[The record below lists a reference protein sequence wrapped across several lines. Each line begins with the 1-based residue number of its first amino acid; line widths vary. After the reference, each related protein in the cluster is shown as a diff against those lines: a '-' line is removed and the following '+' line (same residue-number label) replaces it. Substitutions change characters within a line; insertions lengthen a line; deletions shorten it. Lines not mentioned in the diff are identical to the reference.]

1 MGTKSNDL
9 DLITVYLDEI
19 GRFKKLTED
28 EEKDLISR
36 LEQGEVKAKEEIFKK
51 YCDSLVKGGA
61 LFIGSTEQIIN
72 YAELGYKRMN
82 SFFYEKV

>member
-28 EEKDLISR
+28 EEKILSPGLNR
-36 LEQGEVKAKEEIFKK
+36 AKRKLRKK
-51 YCDSLVKGGA
+51 SL
-61 LFIGSTEQIIN
+61 TET
-72 YAELGYKRMN
+72 
-82 SFFYEKV
+82 

>member
-28 EEKDLISR
+28 EEKDLIKFF
-36 LEQGEVKAKEEIFKK
+36 LVLKPPLIVFKPELK
-51 YCDSLVKGGA
+51 YKGAFLYFPVVSILV
-61 LFIGSTEQIIN
+61 L
-72 YAELGYKRMN
+72 
-82 SFFYEKV
+82 